1 MGGMPQSIGNDFFHN
16 QYQGMGDW
24 LFKDLNWTGDSHW

>member
-1 MGGMPQSIGNDFFHN
+1 MADEFFHN

-24 LFKDLNWTGDSHW
+24 LFKDMEWTGEITW